1 MAEKNEQNRTT
12 DDKMKELFDLMDEK
26 AAAGELDE
34 SAQEPEQAPD
44 ESPMSQSEAAAYE
57 YSMMMRQYEAM
68 LEDWNRREAEEQE
81 ERRARELI
89 SLGNRIA
96 GEYLKT
102 WLGRESVLL
111 PEEKVNGCWE
121 GYTPEYIRVRLD
133 PSARCEQGVPVR
145 ILLDQV
151 CPRRMGG
158 KIIG

>member
-44 ESPMSQSEAAAYE
+44 DSPMSQSEAAAYE

-81 ERRARELI
+81 QRRAKELADAEAD
-89 SLGNRIA
+89 GA
-96 GEYLKT
+96 K
-102 WLGRESVLL
+102 
-111 PEEKVNGCWE
+111 EE
-121 GYTPEYIRVRLD
+121 
-133 PSARCEQGVPVR
+133 
-145 ILLDQV
+145 
-151 CPRRMGG
+151 
-158 KIIG
+158 